1 MLVHGVNVQNSGQTD
16 VGYDQLAIILHGVHK
31 VLIEWL
37 LLSQLY
43 QVRYLLTCGDLRHL
57 VAWLY
62 HFFLKTF
69 NDSHNEFGV
78 RREAENHHVLIKILD
93 SQVLAS
99 FFLAPVFEK
108 MGKQLVHFRLKLL

>member
-1 MLVHGVNVQNSGQTD
+1 MLIHGVDVQNGGQTD
-16 VGYDQLAIILHGVHK
+16 VGYDQLAIVLHRVHK

-37 LLSQLY
+37 LLSQLH
-43 QVRYLLTCGDLRHL
+43 QVRHLLTSGYLWHL

-62 HFFLKTF
+62 HFFLKTL
-69 NDSHNEFGV
+69 NDSNNEFGV
-78 RREAENHHVLIKILD
+78 RCEAKYHHIFVEILD

-108 MGKQLVHFRLKLL
+108 MGKQLVHFRL